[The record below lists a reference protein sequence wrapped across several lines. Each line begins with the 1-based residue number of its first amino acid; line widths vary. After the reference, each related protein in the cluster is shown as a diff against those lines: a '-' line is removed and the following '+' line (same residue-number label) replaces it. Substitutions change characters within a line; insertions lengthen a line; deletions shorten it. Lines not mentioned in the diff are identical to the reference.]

1 MNGEG
6 STLTAQKN
14 EPDWSEAAAE
24 IRRAIFE
31 LPGFRSCTVRLA
43 AADQAG
49 HNRAVLRPLKLAD
62 ELRYQWTLS
71 GGRAADTSNHGRRR
85 ARAMLLEMLP
95 AAAAVHVQTD
105 QVDLHARVTK
115 RGRVL
120 FSRSKPLQR
129 PALSLEH
136 DRAKDYPLT
145 RFDSSALLRALGF
158 ADVRDKLLLSMR
170 AKYRQVNE
178 FLRELDAALGK
189 SPPPTLRLL
198 DAGCGKAYLSFAALV
213 YLREVRGLD
222 VRLTGVELREDIV
235 ASARATAE
243 RLELEPGLAEFV
255 AADIASYEP
264 TGRPDVVLSLHAC
277 DQASDEA
284 LARGVRWEAGT
295 ILCAPCCQHTLQ
307 RDLVIEGPQRAL
319 LRHGILRERLADLLT
334 DAFRAQIL
342 RLLGYRVQVIEFVEP
357 EATAR
362 NIMIRAQRGVRPG
375 MTTVVEEYLALR
387 EAWGV
392 TPWLETRLKSELADF
407 LNLEEQDGEQDERL

>member
-1 MNGEG
+1 V
-6 STLTAQKN
+6 KRI
-14 EPDWSEAAAE
+14 EPAWAEVATE
-24 IRRAIFE
+24 IRQTIFD

-43 AADQAG
+43 QADAAG
-49 HNRAVLRPLKLAD
+49 HNRAVLRPLKLVD
-62 ELRYQWTLS
+62 ELRYQWTMS
-71 GGRAADTSNHGRRR
+71 GGRAAATSNHGRRR
-85 ARAMLLEMLP
+85 AREMLLEMLP
-95 AAAAVHVQTD
+95 QAAAVHVQTD

-115 RGRVL
+115 KGRVL
-120 FSRSKPLQR
+120 LARSKPLQR
-129 PALSLEH
+129 PSLSLEH

-145 RFDSSALLRALGF
+145 RFDSQALLRALGF
-158 ADVRDKLLLSMR
+158 ADAQDKLLPSMR

-178 FLRELDAALGK
+178 FLRELDAALGQ
-189 SPPPTLRLL
+189 SPPDNLRLV

-235 ASARATAE
+235 AKARATAA

-255 AADIASYEP
+255 AADIADYQPEV
-264 TGRPDVVLSLHAC
+264 RPDVVLSLHAC

-284 LARGVRWEAGT
+284 LARGVEREAGT

-342 RLLGYRVQVIEFVEP
+342 RMLGYRVQVMEFVEP

-375 MTTVVEEYLALR
+375 MAAVVEEYRALR
-387 EAWGV
+387 EAWGL
-392 TPWLETRLKSELADF
+392 TPWLEKRLAAELKDF
-407 LNLEEQDGEQDERL
+407 LNPGNEDAE